1 MSLQDVIEQKNGSKP
16 TMTTTDSGGDTNTT
30 SSGGETISLAVN
42 GTAREFDILELILGG
57 IVLADLLLLYVAI
70 RV

>member
-1 MSLQDVIEQKNGSKP
+1 MSLEDVIQQKNGSKP
-16 TMTTTDSGGDTNTT
+16 TMTTTDSSGTNESTQ
-30 SSGGETISLAVN
+30 SGGETITLAVN

>member
-16 TMTTTDSGGDTNTT
+16 TMTTTDSDGDTNTT
-30 SSGGETISLAVN
+30 PSGGETISLAVN